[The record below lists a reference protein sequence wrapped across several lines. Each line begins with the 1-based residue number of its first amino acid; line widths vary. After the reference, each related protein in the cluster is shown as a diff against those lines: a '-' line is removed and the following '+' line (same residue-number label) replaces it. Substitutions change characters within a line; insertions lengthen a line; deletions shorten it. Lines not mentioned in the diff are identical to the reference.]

1 MGFTTFHSPN
11 SRQMGLSLGCGL
23 VFRQRSD
30 CGSVSLGGKMPPLS
44 AQAHGAFAMAF
55 NSFQDFYPYY
65 LAEHANRTSRR
76 LHVIGTCGALSQ
88 LVLVIVLLEPVL
100 ALSAVLTG
108 YGFAWVG
115 HFIFEKNKPATFR
128 YPLYSLRGDFT
139 MAVEV
144 LRGRIRW

>member
-1 MGFTTFHSPN
+1 
-11 SRQMGLSLGCGL
+11 
-23 VFRQRSD
+23 
-30 CGSVSLGGKMPPLS
+30 
-44 AQAHGAFAMAF
+44 MAF

-76 LHVIGTCGALSQ
+76 LHVIGTLGALLQLASAIALREPI
-88 LVLVIVLLEPVL
+88 LVLT
-100 ALSAVLTG
+100 ALLTG

-115 HFIFEKNKPATFR
+115 HFVFEKNRPATFR

>member
-1 MGFTTFHSPN
+1 
-11 SRQMGLSLGCGL
+11 
-23 VFRQRSD
+23 
-30 CGSVSLGGKMPPLS
+30 
-44 AQAHGAFAMAF
+44 MAF

-76 LHVIGTCGALSQ
+76 LHVIGTLGALLQLASAIALREPI
-88 LVLVIVLLEPVL
+88 LVLT
-100 ALSAVLTG
+100 ALLTG

-115 HFIFEKNKPATFR
+115 HFVFEKNRPATFR

-139 MAVEV
+139 MAFEV